1 MDTEELLVLIS
12 QFIERHPEAEQW
24 GGDYIYQSD
33 SAKEDAIELV
43 ANIFDN
49 CF

>member
-1 MDTEELLVLIS
+1 MLIAGYM
-12 QFIERHPEAEQW
+12 EKHPL
-24 GGDYIYQSD
+24 
-33 SAKEDAIELV
+33 AKELGDEYVYQDDKAQGDAIELV